1 MGDSLCDNNGMLL
14 IYVRDKRNLAVYQGH
29 NKPLR
34 MFSNKDIANLHELA
48 IQNNGTGNVTSLNDF
63 QSVHTPPSS
72 SPSSSKDGETAASSS
87 AEVHQADWNWPVIG
101 LTIALALTFL
111 VLFILLC
118 LLLAKCFG
126 FCCSGNRRRKRLSA
140 KYYVNPLMASSGH
153 YKPVEPI
160 YVVTPGSEA
169 AGGIPPPSSTSIYGT
184 VSNGHPHPHHHLQHH
199 PIPPP
204 LIPAHHH
211 HPPFGPSPPIPPP
224 HLIHQQYSRSMTPTS
239 TYRINRRGGG
249 EGGDSRGIRTSSLIQ
264 SSMQSTPEAN
274 KRDKIV
280 SRTMTVP
287 VTITNNKN
295 GFHQQ
300 QRIMEEQQQIEKDQI
315 LPHPLPHQQPTTS
328 SSSPPP
334 LPPPHHPSQTP
345 ILPFLDPWRKQEV
358 QTREQFIG

>member
-1 MGDSLCDNNGMLL
+1 
-14 IYVRDKRNLAVYQGH
+14 
-29 NKPLR
+29 
-34 MFSNKDIANLHELA
+34 
-48 IQNNGTGNVTSLNDF
+48 
-63 QSVHTPPSS
+63 
-72 SPSSSKDGETAASSS
+72 
-87 AEVHQADWNWPVIG
+87 
-101 LTIALALTFL
+101 
-111 VLFILLC
+111 
-118 LLLAKCFG
+118 
-126 FCCSGNRRRKRLSA
+126 
-140 KYYVNPLMASSGH
+140 
-153 YKPVEPI
+153 
-160 YVVTPGSEA
+160 
-169 AGGIPPPSSTSIYGT
+169 
-184 VSNGHPHPHHHLQHH
+184 
-199 PIPPP
+199 
-204 LIPAHHH
+204 
-211 HPPFGPSPPIPPP
+211 
-224 HLIHQQYSRSMTPTS
+224 MTPTS